1 MFDLKI
7 LKRRGK
13 GNIHELVLHLINLFE
28 GGWVTIV
35 LMIDKKTH
43 IFIIPIVPY
52 NPLGFWCPNFLDL
65 GLPHLMLPSFP
76 LDGQLA
82 TLNSLIMIN
91 KISTHFFSQTIVKR
105 GMCFDDVKD
114 EKTVNNCSPGNN
126 LMQLIKRPDYKN
138 TICMFIFHSV
148 FHFWSP

>member
-1 MFDLKI
+1 MSHI
-7 LKRRGK
+7 
-13 GNIHELVLHLINLFE
+13 VLMIDKKEPYFYYSYCPIKPIGFLMSH
-28 GGWVTIV
+28 IV

-52 NPLGFWCPNFLDL
+52 YPLGFWCPNFLDL

-91 KISTHFFSQTIVKR
+91 EISTHFFSQTIVKR
-105 GMCFDDVKD
+105 GKCFDDVKD

-138 TICMFIFHSV
+138 TICTFIFHSV